1 MHPRRS
7 IALLILLATL
17 LLGGCASTRRG
28 DRSLDAFNA
37 AFDDATRRMDNAAIL
52 ALWADDGISLLPST
66 PPIRGKS
73 EMAAFLARVTAPL
86 AGARM
91 ETFEL
96 RCFDATFSGDEAT
109 EWCVEHQVV
118 RLPDGHSF
126 DGRGKMLLVLRRAR
140 DGRWLLEREMWN
152 EGAGNG

>member
-1 MHPRRS
+1 MRTTLR
-7 IALLILLATL
+7 IATL
-17 LLGGCASTRRG
+17 LAAATLVAACASTRG
-28 DRSLDAFNA
+28 GSPSLDAFNA

-66 PPIRGKS
+66 PPMRGKS
-73 EMAAFLARVTAPL
+73 EIAAFLTKVTAPL

-91 ETFEL
+91 ETSEL
-96 RCFDATFSGDEAT
+96 RCFNPTFAGDEAT
-109 EWCVEHQVV
+109 EWCFEHQVV
-118 RLPDGHSF
+118 RLADGNTF

-152 EGAGNG
+152 QAGNE